1 MFKALSARSIA
12 SRLFLS
18 AAFWSILILALA
30 GLGLIL
36 QELGDDAHA
45 LEAYR
50 RALAINPHLEHV
62 GETVK
67 TLREKVEGRDI

>member
-30 GLGLIL
+30 FPDSPNLPIHASPSLAVLAFAFAVVGHCAPV
-36 QELGDDAHA
+36 DD
-45 LEAYR
+45 
-50 RALAINPHLEHV
+50 
-62 GETVK
+62 
-67 TLREKVEGRDI
+67 REDERDAD